1 MKIYKSIDTLN
12 LYCYSKIIETED
24 LRYLIIQSDYFEL
37 PTITDKEY
45 SELFKVWEKIN
56 DEIID
61 YTGISEE
68 YKSIMRMKKSIA
80 LLKVEK
86 ITTGDKSIDNIIEL
100 KELELKNMYPKQK
113 QNIDESIILIENIT
127 KVPIDIM
134 KCSVKKYFSYIK
146 FISKNK

>member
-45 SELFKVWEKIN
+45 AELFKVWEKIN

-100 KELELKNMYPKQK
+100 KERELKNMYPKQK